1 MAEMISAI
9 IPVYNTPSEF
19 LKQCVESLTGQTYT
33 DSEILIIDD
42 GSKPE
47 TAELCDS
54 LALQD
59 SRIRVIHQEN
69 KGPSIARNT
78 GLKHVRGE
86 FITFVDSDD
95 SLKPNAWECCIRSM
109 QETSADCAVFGWIDH
124 SHGEE
129 QNVSVSFDG
138 ITLLSANDAT
148 TKIASDNEACGG
160 GYPWNKIWRAKSI
173 RRENNGQI
181 PLFDEELFT
190 YENKEWILRVLRGLE
205 NVALLP
211 YVFYDYRYVP
221 SSLSNAGDSW
231 YRRQYNAYA
240 AYDKILKQL
249 KHENDAAYRGA
260 LNFYFYF
267 CFMDLFE
274 QYKHPDW
281 FGGKERC
288 KRTKKCLYQLCKNVD
303 FHELRGYKRRVIWLI
318 MQIWGVF

>member
-95 SLKPNAWECCIRSM
+95 SLKPNAW
-109 QETSADCAVFGWIDH
+109 
-124 SHGEE
+124 
-129 QNVSVSFDG
+129 
-138 ITLLSANDAT
+138 
-148 TKIASDNEACGG
+148 
-160 GYPWNKIWRAKSI
+160 
-173 RRENNGQI
+173 
-181 PLFDEELFT
+181 
-190 YENKEWILRVLRGLE
+190 
-205 NVALLP
+205 
-211 YVFYDYRYVP
+211 
-221 SSLSNAGDSW
+221 
-231 YRRQYNAYA
+231 
-240 AYDKILKQL
+240 
-249 KHENDAAYRGA
+249 
-260 LNFYFYF
+260 
-267 CFMDLFE
+267 
-274 QYKHPDW
+274 
-281 FGGKERC
+281 
-288 KRTKKCLYQLCKNVD
+288 
-303 FHELRGYKRRVIWLI
+303 
-318 MQIWGVF
+318 